1 VRKAKIEMS
10 LIVVALAAPF
20 AALIF
25 GIAADS
31 PAIGRLAGASAAL
44 LVDPVVAISGLLGA
58 VIGATGRSWKLAG
71 AAALI
76 GGIGAA
82 LGYGWWRQIGAD
94 GAANQ
99 AAAAVTIGTVAIS
112 MYGFLAGRLYHL
124 LSSPTQA
131 PTAR

>member
-1 VRKAKIEMS
+1 
-10 LIVVALAAPF
+10 
-20 AALIF
+20 
-25 GIAADS
+25 
-31 PAIGRLAGASAAL
+31 
-44 LVDPVVAISGLLGA
+44 
-58 VIGATGRSWKLAG
+58 
-71 AAALI
+71 
-76 GGIGAA
+76 